1 MPCAPSLSARP
12 PAGPSRTVYANA
24 IVKIGEFGDCAATL
38 VRFFASIA
46 SAREAAKR
54 LRDHPSA
61 DNLPLSEIAKAA
73 DGLIVI
79 AKMGC
84 ELFPFLKTGI
94 ASEDGV
100 DSDGVIKTESAYM
113 QWRSCRE
120 NYHPFLSYQCS
131 ETWL

>member
-120 NYHPFLSYQCS
+120 NYYPFLSYQCS